1 LVGVNDPEEDHMKV
15 IGYVRVS
22 TRQQAEGES
31 LEAQEEAIRKWAD
44 EAGHQVVAV
53 FADGGESG
61 TLEAIDRPG
70 LLDSLAGLETGLG
83 DCLAMLNL
91 GRLAR
96 ALHVQEA
103 VLARAWEFEA
113 EVWEAG
119 PACQVLQD
127 DPDDPMRTFVRQV
140 QGAGHQLEAGLI
152 RQRLQG
158 ARRRKASRGGYVG
171 GKEPYGWERVGE
183 GREAQLVEVA
193 DEQVIIARMKRL
205 RTRGKK
211 TYRAIADALN
221 AQGVPAKNGGQWVH
235 TAVRAVLVRAA
246 A

>member
-1 LVGVNDPEEDHMKV
+1 MKV

-31 LEAQEEAIRKWAD
+31 LEAQEEAIREWAAA
-44 EAGHQVVAV
+44 AGHEVVAV
-53 FADGGESG
+53 FADEGESG

-70 LLDSLAGLETGLG
+70 LLDTLAGLESKLG

-96 ALHVQEA
+96 ALHIQEA
-103 VLARAWEFEA
+103 VLAQAWEYEA

-119 PACQVLQD
+119 PARQVLQD

-140 QGAGHQLEAGLI
+140 QGAAHQLEAALV
-152 RQRLQG
+152 RVRLQG

-171 GKEPYGWERVGE
+171 GREPYGWERIGE
-183 GREAQLVEVA
+183 GREAELVEVA
-193 DEQVIIARMKRL
+193 DEQATIARMKGMRK
-205 RTRGKK
+205 RGKGK
-211 TYRAIADALN
+211 TYRAIAEALN
-221 AQGVPAKNGGQWVH
+221 SKGIPAKGGGPWHH

>member
-1 LVGVNDPEEDHMKV
+1 MRVVG
-15 IGYVRVS
+15 YARVS

-31 LEAQEEAIRKWAD
+31 MEAQEEAIRKWASD
-44 EAGHQVVAV
+44 HGHEVVAM
-53 FADGGESG
+53 FGDGGESG
-61 TLEAIDRPG
+61 TLDALDRPE
-70 LLDSLAGLETGLG
+70 LLDALGVLEDGGG
-83 DCLAMLNL
+83 DVLAMLEL

-103 VLARAWEFEA
+103 VLARVWTDGARAWE
-113 EVWEAG
+113 VG
-119 PACQVLQD
+119 PDREVLQD

-140 QGAGHQLEAGLI
+140 QGAANQLEAGLI

-158 ARRRKASRGGYVG
+158 ARRRKAKRGGYIG
-171 GKEPYGWERVGE
+171 GREPYGWERVGT
-183 GREAQLVEVA
+183 GREAELVELA
-193 DEQVIIARMKRL
+193 DEQAILTRMKRM
-205 RTRGKK
+205 RKRGRK

-221 AQGVPAKNGGQWVH
+221 AEGIPAKNGGPWQH